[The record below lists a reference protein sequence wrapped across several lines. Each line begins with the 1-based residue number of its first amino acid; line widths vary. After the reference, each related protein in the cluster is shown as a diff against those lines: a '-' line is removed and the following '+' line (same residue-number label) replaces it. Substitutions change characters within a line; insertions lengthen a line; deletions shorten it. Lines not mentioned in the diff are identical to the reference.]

1 MIKTFLLGAIPL
13 FTFLWVGVFYTDIIF
28 WLIIGLSTVFASYM
42 LGATIREELG
52 DLRDRN

>member
-1 MIKTFLLGAIPL
+1 MINTFLLGAIPL